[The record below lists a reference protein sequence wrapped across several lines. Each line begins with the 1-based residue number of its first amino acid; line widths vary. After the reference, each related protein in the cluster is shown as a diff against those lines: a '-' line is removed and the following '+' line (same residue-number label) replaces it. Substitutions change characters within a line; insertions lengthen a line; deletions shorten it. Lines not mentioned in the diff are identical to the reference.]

1 MTKITTFP
9 DRGGWGV
16 LIEWDDGFASRWE
29 MAFPD
34 ERDAM
39 QHGRE
44 MAAMLRPVHT
54 PEAAEM
60 RRVERDSEPA

>member
-1 MTKITTFP
+1 MTKITTFH

-16 LIEWDDGFASRWE
+16 LIEWDDGFSSLWE

-34 ERDAM
+34 ERGAL

-44 MAAMLRPVHT
+44 MAATLRPVHT
-54 PEAAEM
+54 PTAAAR
-60 RRVERDSEPA
+60 RRVERDSESA